1 MGAETWT
8 SHTGLFTRHLNLES
22 RGWRSKMIGQTILM
36 LAAFFLGC
44 ILTEI
49 RWIGR
54 MRRLRGLH
62 GLTEAARMYGGEGAT
77 LVAAADAGVDA
88 GVQGRLSHDEAQES
102 LHSLQQQLTD
112 EAQASP
118 VPETATRSKT

>member
-1 MGAETWT
+1 
-8 SHTGLFTRHLNLES
+8 
-22 RGWRSKMIGQTILM
+22 MIGQTILM

-54 MRRLRGLH
+54 TRRLRGLL
-62 GLTEAARMYGGEGAT
+62 GLAEAARMYGGEGAT
-77 LVAAADAGVDA
+77 LVAAADAGV
-88 GVQGRLSHDEAQES
+88 QGRLSHDEAHQS
-102 LHSLQQQLTD
+102 LRSLQQQLTD